1 MSHGVPGHQHT
12 VRPKGR
18 EEDGQGATQAKGG
31 SGQAIK
37 SSALEQAPMM
47 AGEEIRTH
55 VTLVVLRDNGVGAR

>member
-12 VRPKGR
+12 VRPKGQ
-18 EEDGQGATQAKGG
+18 EEDGQGATQAKGD

-37 SSALEQAPMM
+37 SSALEQAPM

-55 VTLVVLRDNGVGAR
+55 VTLRDNGVGAR